1 MATGKK
7 EKVERAREGAA
18 PFLEE
23 RETVMRAAEAF
34 RGPKTIYASL
44 LGPIGY
50 LLLERPRQV
59 ILTNRRVLILIP
71 PARGGGPSKLDV
83 AVDRGDVGIVSYET
97 GRLWTRLVLRPPE
110 GRPVPLNFARL
121 WREEAGF
128 LHRKLEPSRR
138 R

>member
-1 MATGKK
+1 MAGTKRDRIQRAK
-7 EKVERAREGAA
+7 EAAA

-59 ILTNRRVLILIP
+59 VLTGRRLLVLIP
-71 PARGGGPSKLDV
+71 PARGAQPSKLDV
-83 AVDRGDVGIVSYET
+83 AVDRTAVEAVTFEQ
-97 GRLWTRLVLRPPE
+97 GRLWTRLVLRAGNE
-110 GRPVPLNFARL
+110 RPLPLNFSRM
-121 WREEAGF
+121 WRDEAMF
-128 LHRKLEPSRR
+128 LRRKLER
-138 R
+138 